1 MYDNVMKWDDS
12 AGEEAFSI
20 AKKRFW
26 AQMHGY
32 SCDHLPLPDPD
43 LCIDQID
50 YDQVIHPELIADLEA
65 DPVEEDHDPVVIFGD
80 ALYADHPLPPMG
92 WGDEDEFPVPVEY
105 GFENAPADY
114 GAPWDQTGGNSGN
127 ESGQDDDWGYWNYG
141 GAGLQG
147 EIVFSYVLVLC
158 TDFSCLHLLSLWL
171 KFMRIQDFI
180 ASLTS

>member
-1 MYDNVMKWDDS
+1 MYVFSTVWKQTVPAWEKQFCKVIGSMDWETFLHLKKYVNMYDNVMKWDDS

-43 LCIDQID
+43 LCIDQL
-50 YDQVIHPELIADLEA
+50 IHPELIADLEA
-65 DPVEEDHDPVVIFGD
+65 EPVEEDHDPVVIFGD

-127 ESGQDDDWGYWNYG
+127 ESGRDDDWGYWNYG
-141 GAGLQG
+141 GAGL
-147 EIVFSYVLVLC
+147 
-158 TDFSCLHLLSLWL
+158 
-171 KFMRIQDFI
+171 
-180 ASLTS
+180 